1 MAVRNSAK
9 GIVLDGDKILL
20 NKCRSRLGA
29 YYALPGGGQHTG
41 ETLPE
46 ALMRELREETGISV
60 RPIRMAGVYEQITA
74 GRDSGSD
81 HKMYFIFLCEETRE
95 KRIRP
100 TERDAYQVDSE
111 WMTLAEAEKCRLFPR
126 AVRDNLR
133 RMIESEHTLYLG
145 SERKK

>member
-41 ETLPE
+41 ETLAE
-46 ALMRELREETGISV
+46 ALVRELREETGIAV
-60 RPIRMAGVYEQITA
+60 RPVRMAGVYEQITA

-81 HKMYFIFLCEETRE
+81 HKMYFIFLCEPTGER
-95 KRIRP
+95 RVIP
-100 TERDAYQVDSE
+100 TERDAFQVDSV
-111 WMTLAEAEKCRLFPR
+111 WMSVAEAQRSRLFPR
-126 AVRDNLR
+126 TVRDNLA
-133 RMIESEHTLYLG
+133 RMIEGAQTFYLG
-145 SERKK
+145 SERKR

>member
-1 MAVRNSAK
+1 
-9 GIVLDGDKILL
+9 
-20 NKCRSRLGA
+20 
-29 YYALPGGGQHTG
+29 
-41 ETLPE
+41 
-46 ALMRELREETGISV
+46 MRELREETGISV
-60 RPIRMAGVYEQITA
+60 RPVRMAGVYEQITA

-81 HKMYFIFLCEETRE
+81 HKMYFIFLCEETSE
-95 KRIRP
+95 KRAHP

-111 WMTLAEAEKCRLFPR
+111 WMTVSEAEKCRLFPR